1 MFGKNEPRYQS
12 GANSNGV
19 THDDRQATT
28 TPTPTAPAQTSRVQ
42 HSILSADTRLT
53 GDLVSDGDITVE
65 GTIDGSI
72 KCRSLSLVGQ
82 PAIKGTVEAETAH
95 VCGTFT
101 GELRAN
107 KVILN
112 KTAKMRG
119 DIYQEVLEVHTGA
132 EFEGKVAPLSAS
144 PSKSAASSTAKA
156 SNGRHRAQGT
166 DAQGAGANV
175 RSPA

>member
-1 MFGKNEPRYQS
+1 MFGKNEPRPQS
-12 GANSNGV
+12 GANANGA
-19 THDDRQATT
+19 TDDGRQAPT
-28 TPTPTAPAQTSRVQ
+28 TPQPTARVQ

-53 GDLVSDGDITVE
+53 GDLISAGDITVE

-72 KCRSLSLVGQ
+72 KCRSLTLVGQ
-82 PAIKGTVEAETAH
+82 PTIKGSVEAETAH

-119 DIYQEVLEVHTGA
+119 DIYQEVIEVHTGA
-132 EFEGKVAPLSAS
+132 EFEGKVARLPAARSKAPSSAQV
-144 PSKSAASSTAKA
+144 
-156 SNGRHRAQGT
+156 SNGRDRTQET
-166 DAQGAGANV
+166 EPDV
-175 RSPA
+175 RSPS

>member
-1 MFGKNEPRYQS
+1 MFGKNEPRQYG
-12 GANSNGV
+12 GADTNGA
-19 THDDRQATT
+19 TQDDRRATAAS
-28 TPTPTAPAQTSRVQ
+28 APSARVQ
-42 HSILSADTRLT
+42 HSILSADVRLT

-72 KCRSLSLVGQ
+72 KCRSLTLVGQ
-82 PAIKGTVEAETAH
+82 PSIKGTVEAETVH

-101 GELRAN
+101 GEIHAN

-119 DIYQEVLEVHTGA
+119 DIHHESLEVQTGA
-132 EFEGKVAPLSAS
+132 DFEGKVTRL
-144 PSKSAASSTAKA
+144 AASRSKATAAAKA
-156 SNGRHRAQGT
+156 QATNGRDHGHKA
-166 DAQGAGANV
+166 DAGV

>member
-1 MFGKNEPRYQS
+1 MFGKNESRHNIDAKAS
-12 GANSNGV
+12 DAAKDDGRGV
-19 THDDRQATT
+19 SAAAT
-28 TPTPTAPAQTSRVQ
+28 PSRVQ

-53 GDLVSDGDITVE
+53 GDLVSSGDITVE

-72 KCRSLSLVGQ
+72 KCRSLTLVGQ
-82 PAIKGTVEAETAH
+82 PTIKGSVEADTAH

-119 DIYQEVLEVHTGA
+119 DIYQQILEVHTGA
-132 EFEGKVAPLSAS
+132 EFEGKVARLTAS
-144 PSKSAASSTAKA
+144 PSQPSASSTSQA
-156 SNGRHRAQGT
+156 SNGRHRPKQSEPG
-166 DAQGAGANV
+166 V
-175 RSPA
+175 RPLV

>member
-1 MFGKNEPRYQS
+1 MFGKNEPRHHID
-12 GANSNGV
+12 ANAGDAKKDDGRGV
-19 THDDRQATT
+19 STT
-28 TPTPTAPAQTSRVQ
+28 VATSRVQ

-53 GDLVSDGDITVE
+53 GDLVSGGDITVE

-72 KCRSLSLVGQ
+72 KCRSLTLVGQ
-82 PAIKGTVEAETAH
+82 PTIKGTVEAETAH

-119 DIYQEVLEVHTGA
+119 DIYQQILEVHTGA

-144 PSKSAASSTAKA
+144 PSQPAVSAATQG
-156 SNGRHRAQGT
+156 SNGRHRPKKPEPG
-166 DAQGAGANV
+166 V
-175 RSPA
+175 RPPA

>member
-1 MFGKNEPRYQS
+1 MFGKNEPRQHS
-12 GANSNGV
+12 GADTNGAAP
-19 THDDRQATT
+19 DDRPATA
-28 TPTPTAPAQTSRVQ
+28 APAPSGRVQ
-42 HSILSADTRLT
+42 HSILSADVRLT

-72 KCRSLSLVGQ
+72 KCRSLTLVGQ
-82 PAIKGTVEAETAH
+82 PKIKGTVEAETVH

-101 GELRAN
+101 GEIRAD

-119 DIYQEVLEVHTGA
+119 DIYHETLEVQIGA
-132 EFEGKVAPLSAS
+132 DFEGKVARLPAAR
-144 PSKSAASSTAKA
+144 PKAAAASKTQA
-156 SNGRHRAQGT
+156 SNGRDRSQEA
-166 DAQGAGANV
+166 DADI